1 MDERERALERLRND
15 DATVEREVTYW
26 FYIVDKENM
35 DRLIVAALDLDYMV
49 CSSSQN
55 EKTKNWCLILS
66 LVHDVGSDTLLRMYE
81 LHDRF
86 AKRFGGRYDGHEY
99 PIGQEAEEGPG

>member
-49 CSSSQN
+49 CSS
-55 EKTKNWCLILS
+55 
-66 LVHDVGSDTLLRMYE
+66 
-81 LHDRF
+81 
-86 AKRFGGRYDGHEY
+86 
-99 PIGQEAEEGPG
+99 